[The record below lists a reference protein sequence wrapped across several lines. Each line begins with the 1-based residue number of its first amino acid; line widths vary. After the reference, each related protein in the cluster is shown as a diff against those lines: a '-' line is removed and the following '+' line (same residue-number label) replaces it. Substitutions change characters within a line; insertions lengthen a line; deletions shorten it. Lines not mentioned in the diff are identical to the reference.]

1 MKSQLDEISRRRVEV
16 EQRKNKLENLL
27 RVNLVRR
34 RDKLEAQVKDRSV
47 EDKRY
52 QLETDQEQQKRVNER
67 LMDLNKHGG
76 GIFLILLDVI
86 AHSNF
91 RIGETYVRIQR

>member
-1 MKSQLDEISRRRVEV
+1 MKSQLDNTSRRRVEV
-16 EQRKNKLENLL
+16 EQRKNRLENLL

-67 LMDLNKHGG
+67 LMDLNKHSGG
-76 GIFLILLDVI
+76 TVFSYS
-86 AHSNF
+86 A
-91 RIGETYVRIQR
+91 